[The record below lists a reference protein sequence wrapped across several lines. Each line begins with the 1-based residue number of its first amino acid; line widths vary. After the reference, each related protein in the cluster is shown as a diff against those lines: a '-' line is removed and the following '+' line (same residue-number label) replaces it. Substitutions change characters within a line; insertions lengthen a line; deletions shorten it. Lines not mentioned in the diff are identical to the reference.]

1 MFSRETMMNFNDS
14 KTALFAAAP
23 KHAVL
28 ASLLLALAACG
39 SSNDDNSASTPA
51 VTPVAPTTLA
61 PKVVVINMFGG
72 EAAPFKEPLALTR
85 KVTVKGLSSRYP
97 DVLCNT
103 DDVCQ
108 VTTDMGYAN
117 AAASISALLYNS
129 KLDLRQTYFIIAG
142 IAGINPK
149 LGTVGSAAWAK
160 YAVDYSIAHEIDAR
174 EIPAGWPY
182 GYFGVSTS
190 SPTEKPSFDYHTEVF
205 KLNAALAD
213 RAYALS
219 KGVQLSDSAEAQAF
233 RARYPQA
240 PANQPPA
247 VIQCDTVS
255 GDTWFA
261 GNTLATRAEDWSKL
275 LTDGAAAY
283 CTTQQEDNSTLEALR
298 RGAAA
303 GRVDFNRVMIVRSGS
318 DMDRPYPGQS
328 NSDVVVNYAEQGG
341 FLPATKNLQLT
352 TAPVIREIVA
362 NWANWSKG
370 LPAQ

>member
-1 MFSRETMMNFNDS
+1 MNSNAFQ
-14 KTALFAAAP
+14 TAPLPAMHGRRRNAA
-23 KHAVL
+23 L
-28 ASLLLALAACG
+28 ATLLLGLAACS
-39 SSNDDNSASTPA
+39 SSNDGNRAGLPA
-51 VTPVAPTTLA
+51 VTTAHLA
-61 PKVVVINMFGG
+61 PKVVVINMFGA
-72 EAAPFKEPLALTR
+72 EAAPFREPLNLTR
-85 KVTVKGLSSRYP
+85 KITVKGLSSRYP

-108 VTTDMGYAN
+108 LTTDMGYAN

-129 KLDLRQTYFIIAG
+129 QLDLRQTYFIIAG

-149 LGTVGSAAWAK
+149 RGTLGSAAWAK

-182 GYFGVSTS
+182 GYFGVSTG
-190 SPTEKPSFDYHTEVF
+190 SPTEKPNFDYHTEVF

-219 KGVQLSDSAEAQAF
+219 KSVQLSDSAEAQAF

-240 PANQPPA
+240 PASQPPA

-261 GNTLATRAEDWSKL
+261 GTTLATRAEDWSKL
-275 LTDGAAAY
+275 LTDGAATY

-303 GRVDFNRVMIVRSGS
+303 GRVDFERVMILRSGA

-341 FLPATKNLQLT
+341 FVPATKNLQLT

-362 NWANWSKG
+362 NWSDWSKG

>member
-1 MFSRETMMNFNDS
+1 MNFNDS
-14 KTALFAAAP
+14 KSAPLAAASR
-23 KHAVL
+23 HTAL
-28 ASLLLALAACG
+28 ASLLLSLAACG
-39 SSNDDNSASTPA
+39 SSNNDNGASTPV
-51 VTPVAPTTLA
+51 VTPTTLA
-61 PKVVVINMFGG
+61 PKVVVVNMFGG

-108 VTTDMGYAN
+108 FTTDMGYAN

-182 GYFGVSTS
+182 GYFGVSTG

-213 RAYALS
+213 RA
-219 KGVQLSDSAEAQAF
+219 
-233 RARYPQA
+233 
-240 PANQPPA
+240 
-247 VIQCDTVS
+247 
-255 GDTWFA
+255 
-261 GNTLATRAEDWSKL
+261 
-275 LTDGAAAY
+275 
-283 CTTQQEDNSTLEALR
+283 
-298 RGAAA
+298 
-303 GRVDFNRVMIVRSGS
+303 
-318 DMDRPYPGQS
+318 
-328 NSDVVVNYAEQGG
+328 
-341 FLPATKNLQLT
+341 
-352 TAPVIREIVA
+352 
-362 NWANWSKG
+362 
-370 LPAQ
+370 

>member
-1 MFSRETMMNFNDS
+1 MNFADIKNAS
-14 KTALFAAAP
+14 LPAMCSHRRNAA
-23 KHAVL
+23 L

-39 SSNDDNSASTPA
+39 SSNDDNNAAVPA
-51 VTPVAPTTLA
+51 VTPARLA

-72 EAAPFKEPLALTR
+72 EAAPFKEPLNLTR

-129 KLDLRQTYFIIAG
+129 RLDLRQTYFIIAG

-149 LGTVGSAAWAK
+149 LGTVGSAAWAR

-182 GYFGVSTS
+182 GYFGVGAA
-190 SPTEKPSFDYHTEVF
+190 SPTEKPAFDYQTEVF

-219 KGVQLSDSAEAQAF
+219 KSVQLSDSAEAQAF

-261 GNTLATRAEDWSKL
+261 GATLANRAEDWSRL

-303 GRVDFNRVMIVRSGS
+303 GRVDIDRVMIVRSGS

-341 FLPATKNLQLT
+341 FVPATKNLQLT

-362 NWANWSKG
+362 NWSAWSKG